1 MAMEKERTAGRWRTL
16 SPGWRVRGLNKAEQK
31 MLEALI
37 ARNSEMIDEWLR
49 YLSSGTSYGQPSGA
63 RRGPEGR

>member
-37 ARNSEMIDEWLR
+37 ARNSEMID
-49 YLSSGTSYGQPSGA
+49 
-63 RRGPEGR
+63 